1 MSENCHVHFDKETL
15 QRERT
20 KESMGSR
27 KKSVSEKEADIES
40 VWSDEPY
47 GLEERDFKKKQV
59 CDCCARKSEALLTSL
74 DFQRM
79 DSIIVT
85 ATAHASRVLAYQSTG
100 VIYGDIGTSPLY
112 VYSSTFTSEPSR
124 DDLLGALSL
133 IIWTLTLIVTIK
145 YILIVLAAD
154 DEGEG
159 GTFAICKPTKS
170 VFVHTQSP
178 NADSEIMKR
187 DPRTYHAIKM
197 ERYPNAEL
205 PKQSR
210 SIRNWLEKSKV
221 AHGILKILA
230 VLGVSLIIADGI
242 LTPAQSVLGAIQGL
256 TVVDENIGSSTI
268 VGVSCTILVLLFLL
282 QPLGI
287 QKLASCFAPIVILW
301 LLFNAAFGI
310 YNLVM
315 HDWTVLKAFS
325 PYFAGLYFMR
335 LKKEGWLS
343 LGGILLCFTGVE
355 ALFAD
360 LGAFSKRAIQ
370 ISWLCLTF
378 PCLLLAYIGQAAFIS
393 RTPSAYSNPFFETV
407 PPGMFYPS
415 LVLSILAAIVAS
427 QALITSTFQLL
438 IQLMHSSYFPQIKAT
453 YTSTNFHGQV
463 YIPLAN
469 WLMMIGTV
477 IVTAVYSNTTKLGH
491 AYGVCVILVTSITTN
506 LVTLV
511 ALIVWKKNPFLVFA
525 VWLPLV
531 TLDGLYLSSALT
543 KVPDGAWFTLLL
555 AILLA
560 SFFSLWRYGKE
571 SQWTT
576 EAKNQA
582 QLSELVAYS
591 SNNLSSS
598 TAVPDSSAKK
608 TFHLSWRHGGGE
620 LTETKGMGIFF
631 DKSGTDIH
639 VPQVYEHFIT
649 KFEAQMQ
656 VVVFL
661 HLRALSEP
669 HVHEEDRY
677 TIARTPLPN
686 VYRMTIRYGYVDRVV
701 TPDLGKL
708 VYEQVR
714 MAIVR
719 GTVLSRPKATVPE
732 TVVSDIHNA
741 TTITTFSPE
750 VEVGGDVDTHTSG
763 QTALITSRRLR
774 ALDDA
779 FKTQTLYLVGKQQ
792 LRIYED
798 TTMAKKALLAAFLF
812 VRENTRAKVAQLDV
826 PVEKLVEVGFVGE
839 M

>member
-1 MSENCHVHFDKETL
+1 MSENCHVRFDDKTL
-15 QRERT
+15 QREMT
-20 KESMGSR
+20 KESMTSR
-27 KKSVSEKEADIES
+27 KKSVAEKEAEIES

-47 GLEERDFKKKQV
+47 GLEERDFKKKQTF
-59 CDCCARKSEALLTSL
+59 KGWTLLY
-74 DFQRM
+74 
-79 DSIIVT
+79 
-85 ATAHASRVLAYQSTG
+85 LAYQSTG

-112 VYSSTFTSEPSR
+112 VYSSTFTSEPSK

-133 IIWTLTLIVTIK
+133 IIWTLTLIVTFK
-145 YILIVLAAD
+145 YVLIVLSAD

-159 GTFAICKPTKS
+159 GTFAIYTLLS
-170 VFVHTQSP
+170 RFS
-178 NADSEIMKR
+178 DIMKR

-197 ERYPNAEL
+197 ERHPNAEL
-205 PKQSR
+205 PRQSR

-221 AHGILKILA
+221 AHAILKILA
-230 VLGVSLIIADGI
+230 VFGVSLIIADGI

-256 TVVDENIGSSTI
+256 TVVDANIGSPTI
-268 VGVSCTILVLLFLL
+268 IGVSCAILVLLFLL

-287 QKLASCFAPIVILW
+287 QKLASCFAPIVIIW
-301 LLFNAAFGI
+301 LLFNASFGI

-335 LKKEGWLS
+335 LKKDGWLS

-378 PCLLLAYIGQAAFIS
+378 PCLLLAYIGQAAYIS
-393 RTPSAYSNPFFETV
+393 RTPSAYANPFFETV

-415 LVLSILAAIVAS
+415 LVISILAAIVAS

-438 IQLMHSSYFPQIKAT
+438 IQLMHSSYFPQIKAI
-453 YTSTNFHGQV
+453 YTSSAFHGQV
-463 YIPLAN
+463 YIPIAN

-491 AYGVCVILVTSITTN
+491 AYGVCVILVTFITTN

-511 ALIVWKKNPFLVFA
+511 ALIVWKTNPFLVFA

-560 SFFSLWRYGKE
+560 SFFSLWRFGKE
-571 SQWTT
+571 KQWAT

-582 QLSELVAYS
+582 QLSELVVYS

-598 TAVPDSSAKK
+598 TATPDTLAKK
-608 TFHLSWRHGGGE
+608 SFHLSWRHGGGE

-631 DKSGTDIH
+631 DKAGTDIH

-669 HVHEEDRY
+669 HVHEEERY

-686 VYRMTIRYGYVDRVV
+686 VYRMTIRYGYMDRVV
-701 TPDLGKL
+701 TPDLSKL

-719 GTVLSRPKATVPE
+719 GTVINRPKPTVPE
-732 TVVSDIHNA
+732 TVIQNLPNTLREDGDMDPHVTA
-741 TTITTFSPE
+741 TITTFAPE
-750 VEVGGDVDTHTSG
+750 VEVGVDETHTSG
-763 QTALITSRRLR
+763 ATALVTSRRLR

-779 FKTQTLYLVGKQQ
+779 FKLQTLYLVGKQQ
-792 LRIYED
+792 LRVYED
-798 TTMAKKALLAAFLF
+798 TSIVKKALLEAFLF

>member
-1 MSENCHVHFDKETL
+1 M
-15 QRERT
+15 T
-20 KESMGSR
+20 KESLTPR
-27 KKSVSEKEADIES
+27 KKSVAEKEAEIES

-47 GLEERDFKKKQV
+47 GLEERDFKKKQTF
-59 CDCCARKSEALLTSL
+59 KGWTLLY
-74 DFQRM
+74 
-79 DSIIVT
+79 
-85 ATAHASRVLAYQSTG
+85 LAYQSTG

-112 VYSSTFTSEPSR
+112 VYSSTFTSEPAK

-133 IIWTLTLIVTIK
+133 IIWSLTLIVTIK
-145 YILIVLAAD
+145 YVLIVLSAD

-159 GTFAICKPTKS
+159 GTFAIYTLLS
-170 VFVHTQSP
+170 RFS
-178 NADSEIMKR
+178 DIMKR

-197 ERYPNAEL
+197 ERHPNAEL
-205 PKQSR
+205 PRQSR
-210 SIRNWLEKSKV
+210 SIRNWLEKSKI
-221 AHGILKILA
+221 AHAILKILA
-230 VLGVSLIIADGI
+230 VFGVSLIIADGI

-256 TVVDENIGSSTI
+256 TVVDESISSSTI
-268 VGVSCTILVLLFLL
+268 IGVSCAILILLFLL

-287 QKLASCFAPIVILW
+287 QKLASCFAPIVIIW
-301 LLFNAAFGI
+301 LLFNASFGI

-335 LKKEGWLS
+335 LKKDGWLS

-360 LGAFSKRAIQ
+360 LGAFSKRAVQ

-378 PCLLLAYIGQAAFIS
+378 PCLLLAYIGQAAYIS
-393 RTPSAYSNPFFETV
+393 RKPSAYANPFFETV

-415 LVLSILAAIVAS
+415 LVVSILAAIVAS

-453 YTSTNFHGQV
+453 YTSTAFHGQV
-463 YIPLAN
+463 YIPIAN

-491 AYGVCVILVTSITTN
+491 AYGVCVILVTFITTN

-511 ALIVWKKNPFLVFA
+511 ALIVWKTNPILVFA

-555 AILLA
+555 AVLLA

-571 SQWTT
+571 KQWAT

-582 QLSELVAYS
+582 QLSELVVYS
-591 SNNLSSS
+591 SNNLAS
-598 TAVPDSSAKK
+598 TTATPDTAPAKK
-608 TFHLSWRHGGGE
+608 SFHLSWRHGGGE

-631 DKSGTDIH
+631 DKAGTDIH

-669 HVHEEDRY
+669 HVHEEERY

-686 VYRMTIRYGYVDRVV
+686 VYRMTIRYGYMDRVV
-701 TPDLGKL
+701 TPDLARL

-719 GTVLSRPKATVPE
+719 E
-732 TVVSDIHNA
+732 TVIQDLHAA
-741 TTITTFSPE
+741 TTTTMTTFIPE
-750 VEVGGDVDTHTSG
+750 VEVGIDEPHTSG
-763 QTALITSRRLR
+763 ATALVTSRRLR
-774 ALDDA
+774 VLDDA
-779 FKTQTLYLVGKQQ
+779 FNTQTLYLVGKQQ
-792 LRIYED
+792 LRIYEE
-798 TTMAKKALLAAFLF
+798 TSLVKKALLGAFLF
-812 VRENTRAKVAQLDV
+812 VRDNTRAKVAQLDV

-839 M
+839 I

>member
-1 MSENCHVHFDKETL
+1 MSENCHVHFDDKTL

-27 KKSVSEKEADIES
+27 KKSVAEKEAEIES

-47 GLEERDFKKKQV
+47 GLEERDFKKKQTF
-59 CDCCARKSEALLTSL
+59 KGWTLLY
-74 DFQRM
+74 
-79 DSIIVT
+79 
-85 ATAHASRVLAYQSTG
+85 LAYQSTG

-112 VYSSTFTSEPSR
+112 VYSSTFSSEPSR

-133 IIWTLTLIVTIK
+133 IIWSLTLIVTLK
-145 YILIVLAAD
+145 YVLIVLAAD

-159 GTFAICKPTKS
+159 GTFAIYTLLS
-170 VFVHTQSP
+170 RFFAQS
-178 NADSEIMKR
+178 DIMKR

-205 PKQSR
+205 PRQSR

-221 AHGILKILA
+221 AHAILKVLA
-230 VLGVSLIIADGI
+230 VFGVSLIIADGI

-256 TVVDENIGSSTI
+256 KVVDDSIGSSTI
-268 VGVSCTILVLLFLL
+268 IGVSCAILVLLFAL
-282 QPLGI
+282 QPVGI

-301 LLFNAAFGI
+301 LLFNASFGV

-325 PYFAGLYFMR
+325 PSFAGLYFMR
-335 LKKEGWLS
+335 LRREGWLS

-378 PCLLLAYIGQAAFIS
+378 PCLLLAYIGQAAYIS
-393 RTPSAYSNPFFETV
+393 RTPSAYANPFFETV

-453 YTSTNFHGQV
+453 YTSTKFHGQV

-469 WLMMIGTV
+469 WIMMIGTV

-491 AYGVCVILVTSITTN
+491 AYGVCVILVTFITTN

-511 ALIVWKKNPFLVFA
+511 ALIVWKTNPFLVFA

-531 TLDGLYLSSALT
+531 TLDGLFLSSALT

-571 SQWTT
+571 KQWTT
-576 EAKNQA
+576 EARTQA

-598 TAVPDSSAKK
+598 TATPEASARKH
-608 TFHLSWRHGGGE
+608 FHLSWRHGGGE

-669 HVHEEDRY
+669 HVHEEERY

-701 TPDLGKL
+701 TPDLGHL

-719 GTVLSRPKATVPE
+719 GTVVQRPKTTVPE
-732 TVVSDIHNA
+732 TVIQGARNTLSDGDLDPH
-741 TTITTFSPE
+741 TSTITTFAPD
-750 VEVGGDVDTHTSG
+750 VEVSGNDGNGATSG
-763 QTALITSRRLR
+763 ATALITSRRLL
-774 ALDDA
+774 ALDNA

-792 LRIYED
+792 LRVFED
-798 TTMAKKALLAAFLF
+798 TTKVKKALLAAFLF
-812 VRENTRAKVAQLDV
+812 VRENTRAKVAQLNV

-839 M
+839 I

>member
-1 MSENCHVHFDKETL
+1 MSENCHVRFDDKTL
-15 QRERT
+15 QREMT
-20 KESMGSR
+20 KESMTSR
-27 KKSVSEKEADIES
+27 KKSVAEKEAEIES

-47 GLEERDFKKKQV
+47 GLEERDFKKKQTF
-59 CDCCARKSEALLTSL
+59 KGWTLLY
-74 DFQRM
+74 
-79 DSIIVT
+79 
-85 ATAHASRVLAYQSTG
+85 LAYQSTG

-112 VYSSTFTSEPSR
+112 VYSSTFTSEPSK

-133 IIWTLTLIVTIK
+133 IIWTLTLIVTFK
-145 YILIVLAAD
+145 YVLIVLSAD

-159 GTFAICKPTKS
+159 GTFAIYTLLS
-170 VFVHTQSP
+170 RFS
-178 NADSEIMKR
+178 DIMKR

-197 ERYPNAEL
+197 ERHPNAEL
-205 PKQSR
+205 PRQSR

-221 AHGILKILA
+221 AHAILKILA
-230 VLGVSLIIADGI
+230 VFGVSLIIADGI

-256 TVVDENIGSSTI
+256 TVVDANIGSPTI
-268 VGVSCTILVLLFLL
+268 IGVSCAILVLLFLL

-287 QKLASCFAPIVILW
+287 QKLASCFAPIVIIW
-301 LLFNAAFGI
+301 LLFNASFGI

-335 LKKEGWLS
+335 LKKDGWLS

-378 PCLLLAYIGQAAFIS
+378 PCLLLAYIGQAAYIS
-393 RTPSAYSNPFFETV
+393 RTPSAYANPFFETV

-415 LVLSILAAIVAS
+415 LVISILAAIVAS

-438 IQLMHSSYFPQIKAT
+438 IQLMHSSYFPQIKAI
-453 YTSTNFHGQV
+453 YTSSAFHGQV
-463 YIPLAN
+463 YIPIAN

-491 AYGVCVILVTSITTN
+491 AYGVCVILVTFITTN

-511 ALIVWKKNPFLVFA
+511 ALIVWKTNPFLVFA

-560 SFFSLWRYGKE
+560 SFFSLWRFGKE
-571 SQWTT
+571 KQWAT

-582 QLSELVAYS
+582 QLSELVVYS

-598 TAVPDSSAKK
+598 TATPDTLAKK
-608 TFHLSWRHGGGE
+608 SFHLSWRHGGGE

-631 DKSGTDIH
+631 DKAGTDIH

-669 HVHEEDRY
+669 HVHEEERY

-686 VYRMTIRYGYVDRVV
+686 VYRMTIRYGYMDRVV
-701 TPDLGKL
+701 TPDLSKL

-714 MAIVR
+714 TAIVR
-719 GTVLSRPKATVPE
+719 GTVISRPKSTVPE
-732 TVVSDIHNA
+732 TVIQNLPNTLREDGDMDPHVTA
-741 TTITTFSPE
+741 TITTFAPE
-750 VEVGGDVDTHTSG
+750 VEIGVDETHTSG
-763 QTALITSRRLR
+763 ATALVTSRRLR

-779 FKTQTLYLVGKQQ
+779 FKLQTLYLVGKQQ
-792 LRIYED
+792 LRVYED
-798 TTMAKKALLAAFLF
+798 TSIVKKALLEAFLF

>member
-1 MSENCHVHFDKETL
+1 MSENCHVRFDDKTL
-15 QRERT
+15 QREMT
-20 KESMGSR
+20 KESMTSR
-27 KKSVSEKEADIES
+27 KKSVAEKEAEIES

-47 GLEERDFKKKQV
+47 GLEERDFKKKQTF
-59 CDCCARKSEALLTSL
+59 KGWTLLY
-74 DFQRM
+74 
-79 DSIIVT
+79 
-85 ATAHASRVLAYQSTG
+85 LAYQSTG

-112 VYSSTFTSEPSR
+112 VYSSTFTSEPSK

-133 IIWTLTLIVTIK
+133 IIWTLTLIVTFK
-145 YILIVLAAD
+145 YVLIVLSAD

-159 GTFAICKPTKS
+159 GTFAIYTLLS
-170 VFVHTQSP
+170 RFS
-178 NADSEIMKR
+178 DIMKR

-197 ERYPNAEL
+197 ERHPNAEL
-205 PKQSR
+205 PRQSR

-221 AHGILKILA
+221 AHAILKILA
-230 VLGVSLIIADGI
+230 VFGVSLIIADGI

-256 TVVDENIGSSTI
+256 TVVDENIGSPTI
-268 VGVSCTILVLLFLL
+268 IGVSCAILVLLFLL

-287 QKLASCFAPIVILW
+287 QKLASCFAPIVIIW
-301 LLFNAAFGI
+301 LLFNASFGI

-335 LKKEGWLS
+335 LKKDGWLS

-378 PCLLLAYIGQAAFIS
+378 PCLLLAYIGQAAYIS
-393 RTPSAYSNPFFETV
+393 RTPSAYANPFFETV

-415 LVLSILAAIVAS
+415 LVISILAAIVAS

-438 IQLMHSSYFPQIKAT
+438 IQLMHSSYFPQIKAI
-453 YTSTNFHGQV
+453 YTSSAFHGQV
-463 YIPLAN
+463 YIPIAN

-491 AYGVCVILVTSITTN
+491 AYGVCVILVTFITTN

-511 ALIVWKKNPFLVFA
+511 ALIVWKTNPFLVFA

-560 SFFSLWRYGKE
+560 SFFSLWRFGKE
-571 SQWTT
+571 KQWAT

-582 QLSELVAYS
+582 QLSGLVVYS

-598 TAVPDSSAKK
+598 TATPDPLAKK
-608 TFHLSWRHGGGE
+608 RFHLSWRHGGGE

-631 DKSGTDIH
+631 DKAGTDIH

-669 HVHEEDRY
+669 HVHEEERY

-686 VYRMTIRYGYVDRVV
+686 VYRMTIRYGYMDRVV
-701 TPDLGKL
+701 TPDLSKL

-719 GTVLSRPKATVPE
+719 GTVINRPKPTVPE
-732 TVVSDIHNA
+732 TVIQNLPNTLREDGDMNPHVTA
-741 TTITTFSPE
+741 TITTFAPE
-750 VEVGGDVDTHTSG
+750 VEVGVDETHTSG
-763 QTALITSRRLR
+763 ATALVTSRRLR

-779 FKTQTLYLVGKQQ
+779 FKLQTLYLVGKQQ
-792 LRIYED
+792 LRVYED
-798 TTMAKKALLAAFLF
+798 THIVKKALLEAFLF

>member
-1 MSENCHVHFDKETL
+1 MSENCHVRFDDKTL
-15 QRERT
+15 QREMT
-20 KESMGSR
+20 KESMTSR
-27 KKSVSEKEADIES
+27 KKSVAEKEAEIES

-47 GLEERDFKKKQV
+47 GLEERDFKKKQTF
-59 CDCCARKSEALLTSL
+59 KGWTLLY
-74 DFQRM
+74 
-79 DSIIVT
+79 
-85 ATAHASRVLAYQSTG
+85 LAYH
-100 VIYGDIGTSPLY
+100 PLY
-112 VYSSTFTSEPSR
+112 VYSSTFTSEPSK

-145 YILIVLAAD
+145 YVLIVLSAD

-159 GTFAICKPTKS
+159 GTFAIYTLLS
-170 VFVHTQSP
+170 RFS
-178 NADSEIMKR
+178 DIMKR

-197 ERYPNAEL
+197 ERHPNAEL
-205 PKQSR
+205 PRQSR

-221 AHGILKILA
+221 AHAILKILA
-230 VLGVSLIIADGI
+230 VFGVSLIIADGI

-256 TVVDENIGSSTI
+256 TVVDENIGSPTI
-268 VGVSCTILVLLFLL
+268 IGVSCAILVLLFLL

-287 QKLASCFAPIVILW
+287 QKLASCFAPIVIIW
-301 LLFNAAFGI
+301 LLFNASFGI

-335 LKKEGWLS
+335 LRKDGWLS

-360 LGAFSKRAIQ
+360 LGAFSKRAVQ

-378 PCLLLAYIGQAAFIS
+378 PCLLLAYIGQAAYIS
-393 RTPSAYSNPFFETV
+393 RTPSAYANPFFETV

-415 LVLSILAAIVAS
+415 LVVSILAAIVAS

-438 IQLMHSSYFPQIKAT
+438 IQLMHSSYFPHIKAT
-453 YTSTNFHGQV
+453 YTSTAFHGQV
-463 YIPLAN
+463 YIPIAN

-491 AYGVCVILVTSITTN
+491 AYGVCVILVTFITTN

-511 ALIVWKKNPFLVFA
+511 ALIVWKTNPFLVFA
-525 VWLPLV
+525 VWLPFV

-543 KVPDGAWFTLLL
+543 KVPEGAWFTLLL
-555 AILLA
+555 AVLLA
-560 SFFSLWRYGKE
+560 SFFSLWRFGKE
-571 SQWTT
+571 KQWAT

-582 QLSELVAYS
+582 QLSELVVYS
-591 SNNLSSS
+591 SNSLSST
-598 TAVPDSSAKK
+598 TATPDTLAKK
-608 TFHLSWRHGGGE
+608 SFHLSWRHGGGE

-631 DKSGTDIH
+631 DKAGTDIH

-669 HVHEEDRY
+669 HVHEEERY

-686 VYRMTIRYGYVDRVV
+686 VYRMTIRYGYMDRVV
-701 TPDLGKL
+701 TPDLSKL

-719 GTVLSRPKATVPE
+719 GTVINRPKPTVPE
-732 TVVSDIHNA
+732 TVIQNLDHTLRDDGDMDPHVTA
-741 TTITTFSPE
+741 TITTFAPD
-750 VEVGGDVDTHTSG
+750 VEVGVDENHTSG
-763 QTALITSRRLR
+763 ATALVTSRRLR

-779 FKTQTLYLVGKQQ
+779 FKLQTLYLVGKQQ
-792 LRIYED
+792 LRVYED
-798 TTMAKKALLAAFLF
+798 TPIVKKALLEAFLF

>member
-1 MSENCHVHFDKETL
+1 MSENCHVRFDDKTL
-15 QRERT
+15 QREMT
-20 KESMGSR
+20 KESMTSR
-27 KKSVSEKEADIES
+27 KKSVAEKEAEIES

-47 GLEERDFKKKQV
+47 GLEERDFKKKQTF
-59 CDCCARKSEALLTSL
+59 KGWTLLY
-74 DFQRM
+74 
-79 DSIIVT
+79 
-85 ATAHASRVLAYQSTG
+85 LAYQSTG

-112 VYSSTFTSEPSR
+112 VYSSTFTSEPSK

-133 IIWTLTLIVTIK
+133 IIWTLTLIVTFK
-145 YILIVLAAD
+145 YVLIVLSAD

-159 GTFAICKPTKS
+159 GTFAIYTLLS
-170 VFVHTQSP
+170 RFS
-178 NADSEIMKR
+178 DIMKR

-197 ERYPNAEL
+197 ERHPNAEL
-205 PKQSR
+205 PRQSR

-221 AHGILKILA
+221 AHAILKILA
-230 VLGVSLIIADGI
+230 VFGVSLIIADGI

-256 TVVDENIGSSTI
+256 TVVDENIGSPTI
-268 VGVSCTILVLLFLL
+268 IGVSCAILVLLFLL

-287 QKLASCFAPIVILW
+287 QKLASCFAPIVIIW
-301 LLFNAAFGI
+301 LLFNASFGI

-335 LKKEGWLS
+335 LKKDGWLS

-378 PCLLLAYIGQAAFIS
+378 PCLLLAYIGQAAYIS
-393 RTPSAYSNPFFETV
+393 RTPSAYANPIFETV

-415 LVLSILAAIVAS
+415 LVISILAAIVAS

-438 IQLMHSSYFPQIKAT
+438 IQLMHSSYFPQIKAI
-453 YTSTNFHGQV
+453 YTSSAFHGQV
-463 YIPLAN
+463 YIPIAN

-491 AYGVCVILVTSITTN
+491 AYGVCVILVTFITTN
-506 LVTLV
+506 LVILV
-511 ALIVWKKNPFLVFA
+511 ALIVWKTNPFLVFA

-560 SFFSLWRYGKE
+560 SFFSLWRFGKE
-571 SQWTT
+571 KQWAT

-582 QLSELVAYS
+582 QLSELVVYS

-598 TAVPDSSAKK
+598 TATPDTLAKK
-608 TFHLSWRHGGGE
+608 SFHLSWRHGGGE

-631 DKSGTDIH
+631 DKAGTDIH

-669 HVHEEDRY
+669 HVHEEERY

-686 VYRMTIRYGYVDRVV
+686 VYRMTIRYGYMDRVV
-701 TPDLGKL
+701 TPDLSKL

-719 GTVLSRPKATVPE
+719 GTVINRPKPTVPE
-732 TVVSDIHNA
+732 TVIQNLPNTLREDGDMDPHVTA
-741 TTITTFSPE
+741 TITTFAPE
-750 VEVGGDVDTHTSG
+750 VEVGVDETHTSG
-763 QTALITSRRLR
+763 ATALVTSRRLR

-779 FKTQTLYLVGKQQ
+779 FKLQTLYLVGKQQ
-792 LRIYED
+792 LRVYED
-798 TTMAKKALLAAFLF
+798 THIVKKALLEAFLF

>member
-1 MSENCHVHFDKETL
+1 MSENGHVRFDDRTL
-15 QRERT
+15 QREMT
-20 KESMGSR
+20 KESLTPR
-27 KKSVSEKEADIES
+27 KKSVAEKEAEIES

-47 GLEERDFKKKQV
+47 GLEERDFKKKQTF
-59 CDCCARKSEALLTSL
+59 KGWTLLY
-74 DFQRM
+74 
-79 DSIIVT
+79 
-85 ATAHASRVLAYQSTG
+85 LAYQSTG

-112 VYSSTFTSEPSR
+112 VYSSTFTSEPAK

-133 IIWTLTLIVTIK
+133 IIWSLTLIVTIK
-145 YILIVLAAD
+145 YVLIVLSAD

-159 GTFAICKPTKS
+159 GTFAIYTLLS
-170 VFVHTQSP
+170 RFS
-178 NADSEIMKR
+178 DIMKR

-197 ERYPNAEL
+197 ERHPNAEL
-205 PKQSR
+205 PRQSR
-210 SIRNWLEKSKV
+210 SIRNWLEKSKI
-221 AHGILKILA
+221 AHAILKILA
-230 VLGVSLIIADGI
+230 VFGVSLIIADGI

-256 TVVDENIGSSTI
+256 TVVDESISSSTI
-268 VGVSCTILVLLFLL
+268 IGVSCAILILLFLL

-287 QKLASCFAPIVILW
+287 QKLASCFAPIVIIW
-301 LLFNAAFGI
+301 LLFNASFGI

-335 LKKEGWLS
+335 LKKDGWLS

-360 LGAFSKRAIQ
+360 LGAFSKRAVQ

-378 PCLLLAYIGQAAFIS
+378 PCLLLAYIGQAAYIS
-393 RTPSAYSNPFFETV
+393 RKPSAYANPFFETV

-415 LVLSILAAIVAS
+415 LVVSILAAIVAS

-453 YTSTNFHGQV
+453 YTSTAFHGQV
-463 YIPLAN
+463 YIPIAN

-491 AYGVCVILVTSITTN
+491 AYGVCVILVTFITTN

-511 ALIVWKKNPFLVFA
+511 ALIVWKTNPILVFA

-555 AILLA
+555 AVLLA

-571 SQWTT
+571 KQWAT

-582 QLSELVAYS
+582 QLSELVVYS
-591 SNNLSSS
+591 SNNLAS
-598 TAVPDSSAKK
+598 TTATPDTAPAKK
-608 TFHLSWRHGGGE
+608 SFHLSWRHGGGE

-631 DKSGTDIH
+631 DKAGTDIH

-669 HVHEEDRY
+669 HVHEEERY

-686 VYRMTIRYGYVDRVV
+686 VYRMTIRYGYMDRVV
-701 TPDLGKL
+701 TPDLAKL

-719 GTVLSRPKATVPE
+719 GTVVNRPNPTVPE
-732 TVVSDIHNA
+732 TVIQDLHA
-741 TTITTFSPE
+741 ATTTITTFTPA
-750 VEVGGDVDTHTSG
+750 VEVGIDEPHTSG
-763 QTALITSRRLR
+763 ATALVTSRRLR
-774 ALDDA
+774 LLDDA
-779 FKTQTLYLVGKQQ
+779 FNTQTLYLVGKQQ
-792 LRIYED
+792 LRIYEE
-798 TTMAKKALLAAFLF
+798 TSLVKKALLGAFLF
-812 VRENTRAKVAQLDV
+812 VRDNTRAKVAQLDV

-839 M
+839 I

>member
-1 MSENCHVHFDKETL
+1 MSENCHVRFDDKTL
-15 QRERT
+15 QREMT
-20 KESMGSR
+20 KESMTSR
-27 KKSVSEKEADIES
+27 KKSVAEKEAEIES

-47 GLEERDFKKKQV
+47 GLEERDFKKKQTF
-59 CDCCARKSEALLTSL
+59 KGWTLLY
-74 DFQRM
+74 
-79 DSIIVT
+79 
-85 ATAHASRVLAYQSTG
+85 LAYQSTG

-112 VYSSTFTSEPSR
+112 VYSSTFTSEPSK

-145 YILIVLAAD
+145 YVLIVLSAD

-159 GTFAICKPTKS
+159 GTFAIYTLLS
-170 VFVHTQSP
+170 RFS
-178 NADSEIMKR
+178 DIMKR

-197 ERYPNAEL
+197 ERHPNAEL
-205 PKQSR
+205 PRQSR

-221 AHGILKILA
+221 AHAILKILA
-230 VLGVSLIIADGI
+230 VFGVSLIIADGI

-256 TVVDENIGSSTI
+256 TVVDENIGSPTI
-268 VGVSCTILVLLFLL
+268 IGVSCAILVLLFLL

-287 QKLASCFAPIVILW
+287 QKLASCFAPIVIIW
-301 LLFNAAFGI
+301 LLFNASFGS

-335 LKKEGWLS
+335 LRKDGWLS

-360 LGAFSKRAIQ
+360 LGAFSKRAVQ

-378 PCLLLAYIGQAAFIS
+378 PCLLLAYIGQAAYIS
-393 RTPSAYSNPFFETV
+393 RTPSAYANPFFETV

-415 LVLSILAAIVAS
+415 LVVSILAAIVAS

-438 IQLMHSSYFPQIKAT
+438 IQLMHSSYFPHIKAT
-453 YTSTNFHGQV
+453 YTSTAFHGQV
-463 YIPLAN
+463 YIPIAN

-491 AYGVCVILVTSITTN
+491 AYGVCVILVTFITTN

-511 ALIVWKKNPFLVFA
+511 ALIVWKTNPFLVFA
-525 VWLPLV
+525 VWLPFV

-543 KVPDGAWFTLLL
+543 KVPEGAWFTLLL
-555 AILLA
+555 AVLLA
-560 SFFSLWRYGKE
+560 SFFSLWRFGKE
-571 SQWTT
+571 KQWAT

-582 QLSELVAYS
+582 QLSELVVYS
-591 SNNLSSS
+591 SNSLSST
-598 TAVPDSSAKK
+598 TATPDTLAKK
-608 TFHLSWRHGGGE
+608 SFHLSWRHGGGE

-631 DKSGTDIH
+631 DKAGTDIH

-669 HVHEEDRY
+669 HVHEEERY

-686 VYRMTIRYGYVDRVV
+686 VYRMTIRYGYMDRVV
-701 TPDLGKL
+701 TPDLSKL

-719 GTVLSRPKATVPE
+719 GTVINRPKPTVPE
-732 TVVSDIHNA
+732 TVIQNLDHTLRDDGDMDPHVTA
-741 TTITTFSPE
+741 TITTFAPD
-750 VEVGGDVDTHTSG
+750 VEVGVDENHTSG
-763 QTALITSRRLR
+763 ATALVTSRRLR

-779 FKTQTLYLVGKQQ
+779 FKLQTLYLVGKQQ
-792 LRIYED
+792 LRVYED
-798 TTMAKKALLAAFLF
+798 TPIVKKALLEAFLF

>member
-1 MSENCHVHFDKETL
+1 MSENGHVRFDDRTL
-15 QRERT
+15 QREMT
-20 KESMGSR
+20 KESMASR
-27 KKSVSEKEADIES
+27 KKSVAEKEAEIES

-47 GLEERDFKKKQV
+47 GLEERDFKKKQTF
-59 CDCCARKSEALLTSL
+59 KGWTLLY
-74 DFQRM
+74 
-79 DSIIVT
+79 
-85 ATAHASRVLAYQSTG
+85 LAYQSTG

-112 VYSSTFTSEPSR
+112 VYSSTFTSEPSK

-145 YILIVLAAD
+145 YVLIVLSAD

-159 GTFAICKPTKS
+159 GTFAIYTLLS
-170 VFVHTQSP
+170 RF
-178 NADSEIMKR
+178 SEIMKR
-187 DPRTYHAIKM
+187 DPRTYHAIRM

-205 PKQSR
+205 PRQSR

-221 AHGILKILA
+221 AHATLKILA
-230 VLGVSLIIADGI
+230 VFGVSLIIADGI

-256 TVVDENIGSSTI
+256 TVVDEKIGSPTI
-268 VGVSCTILVLLFLL
+268 IGVSCAILVLLFLL
-282 QPLGI
+282 QPLGV
-287 QKLASCFAPIVILW
+287 QKLASCFAPIVIIW
-301 LLFNAAFGI
+301 LLFNASFGI

-335 LKKEGWLS
+335 LKKDGWLS

-378 PCLLLAYIGQAAFIS
+378 PCLLLAYIGQAAYIS
-393 RTPSAYSNPFFETV
+393 RTPSAYANPFFETV

-415 LVLSILAAIVAS
+415 LVVSILAAIVAS

-453 YTSTNFHGQV
+453 YTSTAFHGQV
-463 YIPLAN
+463 YIPIAN

-491 AYGVCVILVTSITTN
+491 AYGVCVILVTFITTN

-511 ALIVWKKNPFLVFA
+511 ALIVWKTNPFLVFA
-525 VWLPLV
+525 VWLPFV

-543 KVPDGAWFTLLL
+543 KVPEGAWFTLLL
-555 AILLA
+555 AVLLA
-560 SFFSLWRYGKE
+560 SFFSLWRFGKE
-571 SQWTT
+571 KQWAT

-591 SNNLSSS
+591 SNNLSSTTTTS
-598 TAVPDSSAKK
+598 DTPARKS
-608 TFHLSWRHGGGE
+608 FHLSWRHGGGE

-631 DKSGTDIH
+631 DKAGTDIH

-669 HVHEEDRY
+669 HVHEEERY

-686 VYRMTIRYGYVDRVV
+686 VYRMTIRYGYMDRVV
-701 TPDLGKL
+701 TPDLSKL

-719 GTVLSRPKATVPE
+719 GTVVNRPKPTVPE
-732 TVVSDIHNA
+732 TVIQNLHDTFREDGDMDPHVT
-741 TTITTFSPE
+741 TTITTFAPE
-750 VEVGGDVDTHTSG
+750 VEVGADENDTSG
-763 QTALITSRRLR
+763 ATALVTSRRLR

-792 LRIYED
+792 LRVYED
-798 TTMAKKALLAAFLF
+798 TPIVKKALLEAFLF